1 MIQQPEQAMSR
12 SARFLLRLRLGQICL
27 EEAMGFQ
34 EIENLLK
41 EEQWTRST
49 VSTYTVT
56 SLQALDAQIKE
67 LDEEQRTEAR
77 NLCEKHLNERERNS
91 IIAMYI
97 SGSIQLERR
106 GADDYLQLLN
116 LIESFIEHKKWNIVE
131 FLCNKILDRSENKH
145 ALRLLA
151 DAYDQTGKQEEKIA
165 LWERLVKVDYEEVEI
180 VRQLAYYSYEKGNKD
195 KAITYFKKA
204 IHRLIKR
211 KDVSPVRSLFTTLLE
226 ILDDSFGYFLNVA
239 DQVSAVSKSTA
250 VALLRDLESASKE
263 TIDHQIDC
271 QKKMLELDRE
281 DAFAR
286 ENLIRSYKLKYKH
299 HSRLKSCLES
309 SALTSNINRDI
320 LRSIEDFET
329 NIAFDKGTFVF
340 QNSTNRI
347 GRIRSI
353 NETEVIVDFAGQSS
367 KEGSRM
373 STAMAFKSLQAL
385 PKSHIWVLKSALPRE
400 KLNKKVME
408 DIPWTLNTLMS
419 SNGGRISL
427 KEMKS
432 ELVPSILD
440 AKDWTAY
447 LNQAKKE
454 LMTNPLF
461 DLSSNDVETYLLR
474 STPVSYEE
482 KQLLVFRNEKTFYD
496 KVKSLKEFIASKGDV
511 ESDFFFEMVKYF
523 SDLFFEENGS
533 LKPIVVATDIT
544 FSSFLLLED
553 LVKRQN
559 MNFLTFPE
567 SLSFSML
574 YERAESVETCFAA
587 IKDPELKKLFIDHV
601 AQEIPNWTKVLA
613 ALFPHYL
620 TGYIPDIFRQN
631 KKQNEF
637 VKVYKDAVENFKE
650 NGNTLIYLLKN
661 GDKKL
666 WAKSGVSKEQLLFA
680 ELQLLD
686 FINRCIDNRK
696 DVQENRKNAKTL
708 MGILFDEKEIL
719 QYINEGK
726 EEHAQKI
733 YSLVANVFAL
743 PGGKKIEIKHAIS
756 ERYPSFRFFDEVVP
770 IDKESVVP
778 TGLFC
783 TVASLDAKKKELDYI
798 QHVELPE
805 VAKEIGMA
813 REMGDLRENSE
824 YKYGKEKQSLLNNTL
839 RRLAEEIERATVITK
854 DKVNPNKIGFGTK
867 VILIDHLNDDKEIVY
882 TIMGPWESNPNENVI
897 NLSAPFGRALINHQ
911 QGERFSFILN
921 DQEYDFTVKKIE
933 VVDF

>member
-1 MIQQPEQAMSR
+1 
-12 SARFLLRLRLGQICL
+12 
-27 EEAMGFQ
+27 MGFQ

-41 EEQWTRST
+41 EEQWTRSS
-49 VSTYTVT
+49 VSTYTVN
-56 SLQALDAQIKE
+56 SLQALDAHIAE

-77 NLCEKHLNERERNS
+77 SLCEKHLNERERNS

-116 LIESFIEHKKWNIVE
+116 LIELFIEHKKWNIVE
-131 FLCNKILDRSENKH
+131 FLCNKILSRSENKH
-145 ALRLLA
+145 ALRLLS
-151 DAYDQTGKQEEKIA
+151 DAYEQMNKHEEKIA

-180 VRQLAYYSYEKGNKD
+180 VRLLAFHAQEKGNRD
-195 KAITYFKKA
+195 KAVTYFKKA

-211 KDVSPVRSLFTTLLE
+211 KDASPIRSLYTALLE
-226 ILDDSFGYFLNVA
+226 LQDDFFGYFMNVA
-239 DQVSAVSKSTA
+239 DQVSSISKSTA
-250 VALLRDLESASKE
+250 VALLRDLEAAHKDD
-263 TIDHQIDC
+263 IDHQIEC

-281 DAFAR
+281 DVFAR
-286 ENLIRSYKLKYKH
+286 ENLIRSYKTKYKQ
-299 HSRLKSCLES
+299 HSRLKSCLDS

-353 NETEVIVDFAGQSS
+353 NEIDVIVDFAGQNS

-427 KEMKS
+427 KEMKN

-440 AKDWTAY
+440 VKDWTTY

-461 DLSSNDVETYLLR
+461 DLSSNDVDTYLLR

-496 KVKSLKEFIASKGDV
+496 KVKSLKEFIVSKGDV

-533 LKPIVVATDIT
+533 LKPIVVSTDIT
-544 FSSFLLLED
+544 ISSYLLLED

-574 YERAESVETCFAA
+574 YERAENIETVFAA
-587 IKDPELKKLFIDHV
+587 IKDPELKKSFIDHV
-601 AQEIPNWTKVLA
+601 AEEIPNWTKVLA
-613 ALFPHYL
+613 SLFPHYL
-620 TGYIPDIFRQN
+620 TGYIPEIFRQN
-631 KKQNEF
+631 KKQSEF

-666 WAKSGVSKEQLLFA
+666 WNKSGVSDEQLLFT

-686 FINRCIDNRK
+686 YTNKCIDNRK

-708 MGILFDEKEIL
+708 MGILFDEKEIWR
-719 QYINEGK
+719 YIEEGK

-733 YSLVANVFAL
+733 YSLAANVFGL

-756 ERYPSFRFFDEVVP
+756 EKYPSFKFFDEVVP
-770 IDKESVVP
+770 IDKETVVP

-783 TVASLDAKKKELDYI
+783 TAASLEAKKKELDYI

-824 YKYGKEKQSLLNNTL
+824 YKYGKEKQSLLSNTL
-839 RRLAEEIERATVITK
+839 RRLAEEIERATVITM
-854 DKVNPNKIGFGTK
+854 DKIDPNKIGFGTK
-867 VILIDHLNDDKEIVY
+867 VVLQDNLKGVDITY
-882 TIMGPWESNPNENVI
+882 TIMGPWESNPNENII

-911 QGERFSFILN
+911 VGEQFSFILN
-921 DQEYDFTVKKIE
+921 EQEYDFTVKTIE
-933 VVDF
+933 VVDL